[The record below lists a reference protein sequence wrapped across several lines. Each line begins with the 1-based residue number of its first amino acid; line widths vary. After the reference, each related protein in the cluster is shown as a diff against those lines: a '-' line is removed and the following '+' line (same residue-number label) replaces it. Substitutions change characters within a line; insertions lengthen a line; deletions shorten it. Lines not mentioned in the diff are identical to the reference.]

1 MNQKGV
7 KLLLDG
13 QPIHGVLRLET
24 DSATL
29 SQPGTITLVENQI
42 QVSFA
47 IEPYS
52 PLAAT
57 FQPGAAIQIEA
68 SEVEPVEISQKA
80 VFNSRLGPV
89 TLVQLGR
96 PSMPTFRMGAPIECT
111 FKPRFTL
118 LDFIELDYWR
128 RPTEVRAEI
137 GGLAAWQHGG
147 SITRSFHSELR
158 ESAEGFNQYVFSTRE
173 FLPFACKIKPLGAS
187 LQIEAVLSV
196 NGEDGGSDITIGF
209 HTSLKVSVGPKG
221 SWTELLEV
229 LDTFQNLVRLLSW
242 ENFSWGFLHCKFGI
256 PTDIDDGFWESL
268 GMEPPPEPLRA
279 EQWTRTLTA
288 HAKPQP
294 TKSRSTFTF
303 ALPFSALTEDA
314 VKKWFDLNHVYSEG
328 LNQVNHLLDL
338 PNVTAEVETLLLGAA
353 IERLGYKSIE
363 TRISKTKANDAP
375 TVDQFGEVGAEAVR
389 LFPDSF
395 GAWAETAN
403 RHYQSMKHLRHKQP
417 SPGDLKRVNDR
428 SILAIQLWIAKQLGA
443 TDEQLEQFARSSPR
457 FDSQYSQIP
466 DPAQLK

>member
-52 PLAAT
+52 ALAAT
-57 FQPGAAIQIEA
+57 FQPGTAIQIEDA
-68 SEVEPVEISQKA
+68 EVEPVEISQKA

-96 PSMPTFRMGAPIECT
+96 PFMPTFRMGAPIECT

-118 LDFIELDYWR
+118 LDFIDLDHWR
-128 RPTEVRAEI
+128 RPTEIRAEI

-173 FLPFACKIKPLGAS
+173 FLPFMCNIKPLDAS
-187 LQIEAVLSV
+187 LQIETIPSV

-256 PTDIDDGFWESL
+256 PTDIDDGFWENL

-288 HAKPQP
+288 HTKPQP
-294 TKSRSTFTF
+294 TKSRSMFTF

-314 VKKWFDLNHVYSEG
+314 VNKWFDLNHVYAEG

-363 TRISKTKANDAP
+363 TKISKTKANDAP

-395 GAWAETAN
+395 AAWAETAN
-403 RHYQSMKHLRHKQP
+403 RHYQSMKHLRHEQP

-428 SILAIQLWIAKQLGA
+428 SILAVQLWIAKQLGA
-443 TDEQLEQFARSSPR
+443 NDEHLRHFARSSPR
-457 FDSQYSQIP
+457 FDSQYSRIP